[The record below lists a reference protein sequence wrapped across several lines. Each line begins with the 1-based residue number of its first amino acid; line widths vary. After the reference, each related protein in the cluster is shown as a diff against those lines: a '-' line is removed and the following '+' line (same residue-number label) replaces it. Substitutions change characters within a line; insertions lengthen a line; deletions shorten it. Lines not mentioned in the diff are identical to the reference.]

1 MINFFQKLPGFRSV
15 IGRRFILYILLF
27 SSVMTFI
34 GTGLQLYLDFDRDL
48 KSIHTIFKQVES
60 TYLDSITDS
69 LWVTDDEFL
78 RTQLE
83 GILRLPDMQFIEI
96 RKGEEILQVVG
107 TPQSEDIFEQTIPL
121 VYVYNGR
128 DMLLG
133 ELHIVASLKGVYS
146 RILGRILVILSIQT
160 VKIFLVSL
168 FIFIIFYQLVGKHII
183 HMASSVESIDF
194 ESMDHGYQV
203 IYT

>member
-1 MINFFQKLPGFRSV
+1 VINFFQKLPGFRSV